1 MLSQSTNERM
11 NEKFEIYTQ
20 RARPNGL
27 IKRTQAQTQTHT
39 ERNFFSKSSYK
50 KKSVV
55 CCLLQL
61 SHVFRFAM
69 KRLFLRIK

>member
-50 KKSVV
+50 KKIRR
-55 CCLLQL
+55 LLFIATVSCISICDETSL
-61 SHVFRFAM
+61 FAY
-69 KRLFLRIK
+69 